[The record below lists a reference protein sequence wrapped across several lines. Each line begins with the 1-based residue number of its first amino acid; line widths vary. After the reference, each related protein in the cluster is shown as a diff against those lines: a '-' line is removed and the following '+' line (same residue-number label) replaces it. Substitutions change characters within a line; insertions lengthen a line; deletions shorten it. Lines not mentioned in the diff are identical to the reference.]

1 MYLAIAFGSRLQ
13 TRIARAWSDCSNGA
27 GKLGLGVGEV
37 IWTSTKSSSLIGR
50 QGRKKAGPAELERR
64 VGTTE

>member
-1 MYLAIAFGSRLQ
+1 MRM
-13 TRIARAWSDCSNGA
+13 ARVWSNGSN
-27 GKLGLGVGEV
+27 GGGDFGLCVGEV
-37 IWTSTKSSSLIGR
+37 IWTSAEPSSLIGR